1 MSKEKMEVV
10 MTLWK
15 VVEIDEDD
23 DKANEQWRALHSQML
38 EVVRNCPELSD
49 WDWDMQWDS
58 VAEWL
63 EQAAE
68 DVRDNDGKPHVRIKY
83 DEEIAFDKCPNE
95 LDYMEGEFL
104 KIYVEDIRKGGEKLR
119 ELFDKDKV
127 DALSTKE
134 V

>member
-15 VVEIDEDD
+15 VVEIDEDN
-23 DKANEQWRALHSQML
+23 DKANEQWDALHSQML

-49 WDWDMQWDS
+49 WDWDMQWD
-58 VAEWL
+58 VA
-63 EQAAE
+63 
-68 DVRDNDGKPHVRIKY
+68 R
-83 DEEIAFDKCPNE
+83 NE
-95 LDYMEGEFL
+95 GGEFL
-104 KIYVEDIRKGGEKLR
+104 IGKATGYIEEEKIYEIYEEGIRKGVEELR